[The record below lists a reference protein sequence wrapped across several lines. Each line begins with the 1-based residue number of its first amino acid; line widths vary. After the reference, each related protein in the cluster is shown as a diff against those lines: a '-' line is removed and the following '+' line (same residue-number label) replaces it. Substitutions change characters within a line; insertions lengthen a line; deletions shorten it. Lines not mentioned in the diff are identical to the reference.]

1 VNSPIKYFYSLKEQF
16 MSDPTL
22 QEKIIGALKTVQD
35 PDLHKDI
42 VSLGFVK
49 NLNIEGGNV
58 KFDVELT
65 TPACPVKEQLRTEC
79 ETKVQAID
87 GVEQVDVNMTAV
99 VRSTEHSQ
107 PVLPGVKNIIAV
119 ASGKGGVG
127 KSTVSTNLA
136 IALSLTGARV
146 GLMDADIYGPSIP
159 QMMGI
164 PITSPKVGEENK
176 FFPHEKYGLKVVSAA
191 FLTKQGQPLMLRGPM
206 LGGIIQQFL
215 QNVEWGELD
224 YLVIDLPPGTG
235 DVQLTLTQK
244 APISGAVVV
253 TTPQEVSLIDADKGV
268 KMFQQV
274 KVPLLGI
281 VENMSHFIC
290 DGCDKKHYIFRQGGG
305 KTLADNFSIPLL
317 GEVPIIEEVAEGG
330 DSGIPIVMSNPE
342 SPASKAYKDL
352 AGKVAAQL
360 SINQANSGEKVSA
373 SFELAW
379 NSESEAK

>member
-1 VNSPIKYFYSLKEQF
+1 
-16 MSDPTL
+16 MD
-22 QEKIIGALKTVQD
+22 ALKTVQD

-42 VSLGFVK
+42 VSLGFIK
-49 NLNIEGGNV
+49 NLNIDGSNV

-65 TPACPVKEQLRTEC
+65 TPACPVKEQLRVEC
-79 ETKVQAID
+79 ETKVKAIE

-164 PITSPKVGEENK
+164 PISPPKVGSENK

-224 YLVIDLPPGTG
+224 YLIIDLPPGTG

-244 APISGAVVV
+244 APLSGAVVV

-281 VENMSHFIC
+281 VENMSYFVC
-290 DGCDKKHYIFRQGGG
+290 DGCDKKHHIFRQGGG
-305 KTLADNFSIPLL
+305 QTLADNFKIPLL
-317 GEVPIIEEVAEGG
+317 GEVPIIPAIAEAG
-330 DSGIPIVMSNPE
+330 DSGIPVVMSDPE
-342 SPASKAYKDL
+342 SPASLAYKDL

-373 SFELAW
+373 DFELAW
-379 NSESEAK
+379 DTEKEAN

>member
-1 VNSPIKYFYSLKEQF
+1 
-16 MSDPTL
+16 MSEL
-22 QEKIIGALKTVQD
+22 QEKIMSALKTVQD

-42 VSLGFVK
+42 VSLGFIK
-49 NLNIEGGNV
+49 NLNIEGGSV

-79 ETKVQAID
+79 ETKVKAID

-99 VRSTEHSQ
+99 VRSTEHAQ
-107 PVLPGVKNIIAV
+107 PVLPGVKNIVAV

-164 PITSPKVGEENK
+164 PISSPKVGSENK
-176 FFPHEKYGLKVVSAA
+176 FFPHEKHGLKVVSAA

-224 YLVIDLPPGTG
+224 YLIIDLPPGTG

-244 APISGAVVV
+244 APLSGAVVV

-281 VENMSHFIC
+281 VENMSYFVC
-290 DGCDKKHYIFRQGGG
+290 DGCDKKHHIFRQGGG
-305 KTLADNFSIPLL
+305 KTLAENFKIPLL
-317 GEVPIIEEVAEGG
+317 GEVPIIPAIAEGG
-330 DSGIPIVMSNPE
+330 DSGIPVVISDPE
-342 SPASKAYKDL
+342 SPASLAYKAL
-352 AGKVAAQL
+352 AGQVAAQL

-373 SFELAW
+373 DFELAW
-379 NSESEAK
+379 NTTEKEVS

>member
-1 VNSPIKYFYSLKEQF
+1 
-16 MSDPTL
+16 MSDQAL
-22 QEKIIGALKTVQD
+22 QEKIIEALKTVED
-35 PDLHKDI
+35 PDLHKNI

-49 NLNIEGGNV
+49 NMKVENGNV
-58 KFDVELT
+58 SYEVELT
-65 TPACPVKEQLRTEC
+65 TPACPVKEQLKTEC
-79 ETKVQAID
+79 ETKTKAIE
-87 GVEQVDVNMTAV
+87 GVASVSVNMTAV
-99 VRSTEHSQ
+99 VRASEHSQ
-107 PVLPGVKNIIAV
+107 PVLTGVKNIIAV

-127 KSTVSTNLA
+127 KSTVATNLA
-136 IALSLTGARV
+136 IALQLSGAKV

-159 QMMGI
+159 QMLGI
-164 PITSPKVGEENK
+164 PISSPRVGENNK

-253 TTPQEVSLIDADKGV
+253 TTPQEVSMIDADKGV

-281 VENMSHFIC
+281 VENMSYFIC
-290 DGCDKKHYIFRQGGG
+290 DGCDKKHYIFKSGGG
-305 KTLADNFSIPLL
+305 KTLAETFKIPFI
-317 GEVPIIEEVAEGG
+317 GEIPIISEVVIGG
-330 DSGIPIVMSNPE
+330 DSGVPILLSDPQ
-342 SPASKAYKDL
+342 SPASVAYTHL
-352 AGKVAAQL
+352 AGQVAAQL
-360 SINQANSGEKVSA
+360 SIQQAKEDKA
-373 SFELAW
+373 EATFDLAW
-379 NSESEAK
+379 KE

>member
-1 VNSPIKYFYSLKEQF
+1 
-16 MSDPTL
+16 MSDQAL
-22 QEKIIGALKTVQD
+22 QEKVIEALKTVKD

-42 VSLGFVK
+42 VSLGFIKNMKVK
-49 NLNIEGGNV
+49 NGNV
-58 KFDVELT
+58 SYDVELT
-65 TPACPVKEQLRTEC
+65 TPACPVKEQLKTEC
-79 ETKVQAID
+79 ETKTQAIE
-87 GVEQVDVNMTAV
+87 GVAKVDVNMTAV
-99 VRSTEHSQ
+99 VRSSEHSQ
-107 PVLPGVKNIIAV
+107 PILTGVKNIIAV

-136 IALSLTGARV
+136 IALKLSGASV

-159 QMMGI
+159 QMLGI
-164 PITSPKVGEENK
+164 PITSPKTSGDNK
-176 FFPHEKYGLKVVSAA
+176 FFPHEKYGIKVVSAA

-215 QNVEWGELD
+215 QNVEWGDLD

-274 KVPLLGI
+274 KVPMLGI
-281 VENMSHFIC
+281 VENMSYFVC
-290 DGCDKKHYIFRQGGG
+290 DGCDKKHHIFRSGGG
-305 KTLADNFSIPLL
+305 QTLAENFKIPFL
-317 GEVPIIEEVAEGG
+317 EEIPIITEVAEGG
-330 DSGIPIVMSNPE
+330 DSGVPIIMSNPE
-342 SPASKAYKDL
+342 SPASVAYKQL

-360 SINQANSGEKVSA
+360 SIQQLKEDKAET

-379 NSESEAK
+379 KE

>member
-1 VNSPIKYFYSLKEQF
+1 
-16 MSDPTL
+16 MSDQAL
-22 QEKIIGALKTVQD
+22 QEKIIEALKTVKD

-42 VSLGFVK
+42 VSLGFIK
-49 NLNIEGGNV
+49 NMKVENGNV
-58 KFDVELT
+58 SYDVELT
-65 TPACPVKEQLRTEC
+65 TPACPVKEQLKTEC
-79 ETKVQAID
+79 ETKTQAIE
-87 GVEQVDVNMTAV
+87 GVTKVDVNMTAV
-99 VRSTEHSQ
+99 VRSSEHSQ
-107 PVLPGVKNIIAV
+107 PILTGVKNIIAV

-136 IALSLTGARV
+136 IALKLSGASV

-159 QMMGI
+159 QMLGI
-164 PITSPKVGEENK
+164 PITSPKAGADNK
-176 FFPHEKYGLKVVSAA
+176 FFPHEKYGIKVVSAA

-274 KVPLLGI
+274 KVPMLGI
-281 VENMSHFIC
+281 VENMSYFIC
-290 DGCDKKHYIFRQGGG
+290 DGCDKKHHIFRSGGG
-305 KTLADNFSIPLL
+305 KTLAENFKIPFL
-317 GEVPIIEEVAEGG
+317 EEIPIITEVAEGG
-330 DSGIPIVMSNPE
+330 DSGVPIIMSNPE
-342 SPASKAYKDL
+342 SPASIAYKQL

-360 SINQANSGEKVSA
+360 SIQQLKEDKAET

-379 NSESEAK
+379 KE

>member
-1 VNSPIKYFYSLKEQF
+1 
-16 MSDPTL
+16 MSEL
-22 QEKIIGALKTVQD
+22 QEKIMSALKTVQD

-42 VSLGFVK
+42 VSLGFIK
-49 NLNIEGGNV
+49 NLNIEGGSV

-79 ETKVQAID
+79 ETKVKAID

-99 VRSTEHSQ
+99 VRSTEHAQ
-107 PVLPGVKNIIAV
+107 PVLPGVKNIVAV

-164 PITSPKVGEENK
+164 PISSPKVGSENK
-176 FFPHEKYGLKVVSAA
+176 FFPHEKHGLKVVSAA

-224 YLVIDLPPGTG
+224 YLIIDLPPGTG

-244 APISGAVVV
+244 APLSGAVVV

-281 VENMSHFIC
+281 VENMSYFVC
-290 DGCDKKHYIFRQGGG
+290 DGCDKKHHIFRQGGG
-305 KTLADNFSIPLL
+305 KTLAENFKIPLL
-317 GEVPIIEEVAEGG
+317 GEVPIIPAIAEAG
-330 DSGIPIVMSNPE
+330 DNGIPVVMSDPE
-342 SPASKAYKDL
+342 SPAGKAYKEL
-352 AGKVAAQL
+352 AGQVAAQL

-373 SFELAW
+373 DFELAW
-379 NSESEAK
+379 STEKEAN

>member
-1 VNSPIKYFYSLKEQF
+1 
-16 MSDPTL
+16 
-22 QEKIIGALKTVQD
+22 
-35 PDLHKDI
+35 
-42 VSLGFVK
+42 
-49 NLNIEGGNV
+49 
-58 KFDVELT
+58 
-65 TPACPVKEQLRTEC
+65 
-79 ETKVQAID
+79 
-87 GVEQVDVNMTAV
+87 
-99 VRSTEHSQ
+99 
-107 PVLPGVKNIIAV
+107 
-119 ASGKGGVG
+119 
-127 KSTVSTNLA
+127 
-136 IALSLTGARV
+136 
-146 GLMDADIYGPSIP
+146 MDADIYGPSIP

-244 APISGAVVV
+244 APLSGAVVV

-281 VENMSHFIC
+281 VENMSYFVC
-290 DGCDKKHYIFRQGGG
+290 DSCDKKHTIFKEGGG
-305 KTLADNFSIPLL
+305 QTLADNFTIPLL
-317 GEVPIIEEVAEGG
+317 AQIPIVTGVVEGG
-330 DSGIPIVMSNPE
+330 DSGVPIVMGDSE
-342 SPASKAYKDL
+342 SPASQAYKKL
-352 AGKVAAQL
+352 AGQVAAQL
-360 SINQANSGEKVSA
+360 SINQTKDDKVDA

-379 NSESEAK
+379 KS

>member
-1 VNSPIKYFYSLKEQF
+1 
-16 MSDPTL
+16 MSDPKL
-22 QEKIIGALKTVQD
+22 QEKIIDALKTVQD

-49 NLNIEGGNV
+49 NLNIEGGNI

-79 ETKVQAID
+79 ETKVKDID

-164 PITSPKVGEENK
+164 PISSPKVGAENK

-224 YLVIDLPPGTG
+224 VLLVDVPPGT
-235 DVQLTLTQK
+235 DK
-244 APISGAVVV
+244 ISRLLELVPSLHQMLLV
-253 TTPQEVSLIDADKGV
+253 TTPSETSRFVVAKSVRLAREAEVGTVALVANMTGHTCPSCGHVSELFAGDGARRLQDEAD
-268 KMFQQV
+268 
-274 KVPLLGI
+274 VPLWADIPFDPRLGADTDAGTPL
-281 VENMSHFIC
+281 VTTDPTAPASRALFA
-290 DGCDKKHYIFRQGGG
+290 
-305 KTLADNFSIPLL
+305 LADR
-317 GEVPIIEEVAEGG
+317 VATQMEAR
-330 DSGIPIVMSNPE
+330 DS
-342 SPASKAYKDL
+342 
-352 AGKVAAQL
+352 
-360 SINQANSGEKVSA
+360 
-373 SFELAW
+373 
-379 NSESEAK
+379 

>member
-1 VNSPIKYFYSLKEQF
+1 
-16 MSDPTL
+16 MSDPKL
-22 QEKIIGALKTVQD
+22 QENIINALKTVQD

-49 NLNIEGGNV
+49 NMELDGGKV

-65 TPACPVKEQLRTEC
+65 TPACPVKEQLKSEC
-79 ETKVQAID
+79 ETKVQAIE
-87 GVEQVDVNMTAV
+87 GVESVDVNMTAV
-99 VRSTEHSQ
+99 VRSTQHSQ

-136 IALSLTGARV
+136 IALSMTGAKV

-164 PITSPKVGEENK
+164 PITSPKVAEENK

-244 APISGAVVV
+244 APLSGAVVV

-281 VENMSHFIC
+281 VENMSTFVC
-290 DGCDKKHYIFRQGGG
+290 PKCGEPSDIFGSGGAKQEALRLGVDFLGGVPLHMDIRITSDEG
-305 KTLADNFSIPLL
+305 K
-317 GEVPIIEEVAEGG
+317 
-330 DSGIPIVMSNPE
+330 PIVID
-342 SPASKAYKDL
+342 SPNSHHSKCYKEIASAVWRNVTRQRKTPPL
-352 AGKVAAQL
+352 IVGP
-360 SINQANSGEKVSA
+360 
-373 SFELAW
+373 
-379 NSESEAK
+379 